1 MTVAEKLKYLRLVE
15 GSLRGLHREMTQS
28 EVVAALRDEQ
38 GRSLSQSY
46 LSQLENGGR
55 KHLTNTSRLLLS
67 RFFGV
72 HPGYLVDDPE
82 GFQVEL
88 ITPLRAEQEDKLD
101 LWIVSGAERF
111 SRDGAL
117 AESLLKLA
125 RHEDTRKCI
134 LLLAAVLDTPELVD
148 RLWTAL
154 GRKDGAKE

>member
-1 MTVAEKLKYLRLVE
+1 MTVAEKLKYLRVVE
-15 GSLRGLHREMTQS
+15 GNLRGLEREMTQS
-28 EVVAALRDEQ
+28 EVVTALRSEQ
-38 GRSLSQSY
+38 GRALSQSY

-67 RFFGV
+67 KFFGV

-88 ITPLRAEQEDKLD
+88 ITPLRDGEDKLD
-101 LWIVSGAERF
+101 LWMIAGAERF
-111 SRDGAL
+111 RQDGAL
-117 AESLLKLA
+117 AESLLKIA

-134 LLLAAVLDTPELVD
+134 LLLAAVLETPELVD

-154 GRKDGAKE
+154 GRKDGTTTV